1 MTDIEERRDHWR
13 RVIAEFEASGMTQR
27 AFIKERRLSRST
39 FQKWL
44 GKYRTVGSRPGVA
57 GELRLLEIQVVD
69 DVVATDV
76 ELEVMLAGGHSLW
89 FPAGTDPSYVAAL
102 AVAFERSRR
111 C

>member
-1 MTDIEERRDHWR
+1 MTDIKERRDNWWR
-13 RVIAEFEASGMTQR
+13 IITEFEASGMTQR

-44 GKYRTVGSRPGVA
+44 GKSRAEGPRADVA
-57 GELRLLEIQVVD
+57 GELQLLEIQVVD
-69 DVVATDV
+69 DVLDAGV